1 MLKNHKLMPVEIREL
16 VIRATVTEDGK
27 TGGTSPAA
35 GSGDSSSPEQLVK
48 LCVDKILEILKDKHG
63 R

>member
-1 MLKNHKLMPVEIREL
+1 MPVEIREL
-16 VIRATVTEDGK
+16 VIRATVTEGE
-27 TGGTSPAA
+27 GAGTSTPAA

>member
-1 MLKNHKLMPVEIREL
+1 MPVEIREL

-27 TGGTSPAA
+27 TDSSTPVT
-35 GSGDSSSPEQLVK
+35 GSGNATSPEQIVK
-48 LCVDKILEILKDKHG
+48 LCVDRILEILKEKNG

>member
-1 MLKNHKLMPVEIREL
+1 MPVEIREL

-27 TGGTSPAA
+27 SGSPAPAA
-35 GSGDSSSPEQLVK
+35 GSGDVQSPEQIVK
-48 LCVDKILEILKDKHG
+48 LCVDRILEILKEKNG

>member
-1 MLKNHKLMPVEIREL
+1 MPVEIREL

-27 TGGTSPAA
+27 TGGASPAT

>member
-1 MLKNHKLMPVEIREL
+1 MPVEIREL
-16 VIRATVTEDGK
+16 VIRATVTENGK
-27 TGGTSPAA
+27 TGGASPAA
-35 GSGDSSSPEQLVK
+35 GSGDSSSSPEQLVK

>member
-1 MLKNHKLMPVEIREL
+1 MPVEIREL

-27 TGGTSPAA
+27 TGGATPVA
-35 GSGDSSSPEQLVK
+35 GSGDSTSSEQIVK
-48 LCVDKILEILKDKHG
+48 ICVTRILEILKEING

>member
-1 MLKNHKLMPVEIREL
+1 MPVEIREL

-27 TGGTSPAA
+27 TGGASPAA
-35 GSGDSSSPEQLVK
+35 GSGDNSSSPEQLVM

>member
-1 MLKNHKLMPVEIREL
+1 MPVEIREL

-27 TGGTSPAA
+27 IGSATPVA
-35 GSGDSSSPEQLVK
+35 GSGDATSPEQIVK
-48 LCVDKILEILKDKHG
+48 LCVDRILEILKEKNG

>member
-1 MLKNHKLMPVEIREL
+1 MPVEIREL

-27 TGGTSPAA
+27 SGSAAPAT
-35 GSGDSSSPEQLVK
+35 GSGDATSPEQIVK
-48 LCVDKILEILKDKHG
+48 LCVDRILEILKEKNG